1 MIVKRIKTEDIP
13 LKQKGYKRTKGK
25 EVKKIVD
32 NFIKS
37 TANSVEVIDDENL
50 WDNSNNFRRGFQMY
64 LNSHNI
70 TAVAVTIRGDR
81 VFLIKG

>member
-50 WDNSNNFRRGFQMY
+50 WDNSNNFRRSFQRY
-64 LNSHNI
+64 LNAHYI
-70 TAVAVTIRGDR
+70 TAIAVTIRGDR